1 MLRIVRS
8 YYQVGTIGITGVAA
22 AIGSTLQSGDVLYMN
37 TTAQIYGTI
46 VGSALVYATS

>member
-22 AIGSTLQSGDVLYMN
+22 AIGSTLQGGDTLYW
-37 TTAQIYGTI
+37 TTTSQIYGQI
-46 VGSALVYATS
+46 VGNQLVLAQN